1 MEQQDEQILA
11 VEQMSEKNEWVAD
24 IAKIISKA
32 CSENQRGFVFIPF
45 THVSDMTDAN
55 SPKTCL
61 LTDLGPMEFMAAI
74 GGAIANY
81 CRFRKS
87 IYSKIGTGLTFM
99 NGSEMAKHVL
109 DGIKDMEEKDGK

>member
-1 MEQQDEQILA
+1 MEQQDEQILV

-24 IAKIISKA
+24 IA
-32 CSENQRGFVFIPF
+32 
-45 THVSDMTDAN
+45 TDMTDAN

-61 LTDLGPMEFMAAI
+61 LTDLDPMEFMAAI

>member
-1 MEQQDEQILA
+1 MEQQDEQILV

-32 CSENQRGFVFIPF
+32 C
-45 THVSDMTDAN
+45 
-55 SPKTCL
+55 L
-61 LTDLGPMEFMAAI
+61 LTDLDPMEFMAAI

-87 IYSKIGTGLTFM
+87 IYSKIGTGLTLM

-109 DGIKDMEEKDGK
+109 DGIKDMEEKNGK